1 MGLNVQNSGIQK
13 LAETSSLRILEMSLT
28 QKKHNFEQKNIFL
41 ASFVF
46 VGGVNSSNRLSQ
58 EEEDGMI
65 SNRRFNKKL
74 C

>member
-28 QKKHNFEQKNIFL
+28 QKTQLRTKNIFL

-58 EEEDGMI
+58 GEEEGMI